1 MSREADAGGSDLLP
15 HGCLYTDLRRAPF
28 AASGVFDP
36 VNIRPHG
43 DFGVSLH
50 SSSRS
55 RERCANRTVSTK
67 LCVSISVHQA

>member
-15 HGCLYTDLRRAPF
+15 YAYILICGEAPF

-43 DFGVSLH
+43 DFM
-50 SSSRS
+50 
-55 RERCANRTVSTK
+55 A
-67 LCVSISVHQA
+67 